1 MLMKKVESQDEL
13 EHSDEPCTNVEINK
27 FNLRAKSYRDQTIG
41 DSTSKEKNGDVNK
54 EVQTETVYHE
64 HDCFYFD
71 ETLKSREEV
80 NTHVKTFHGRPWT
93 NFTCEQYGL
102 EFEDISDL
110 KAL

>member
-1 MLMKKVESQDEL
+1 MNWNTVMNLALMLK
-13 EHSDEPCTNVEINK
+13 
-27 FNLRAKSYRDQTIG
+27 
-41 DSTSKEKNGDVNK
+41 STSSICAQNPTGIRLLVIGKEKNGDVNK

-80 NTHVKTFHGRPWT
+80 NTHVKTFHGRPWI
-93 NFTCEQYGL
+93 NFTCEQCGL